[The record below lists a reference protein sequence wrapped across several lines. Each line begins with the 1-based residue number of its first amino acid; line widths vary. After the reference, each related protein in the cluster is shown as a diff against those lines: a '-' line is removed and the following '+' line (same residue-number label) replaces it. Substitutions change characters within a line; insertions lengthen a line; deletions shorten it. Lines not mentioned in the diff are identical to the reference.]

1 MKILPPNQS
10 PEIAPQKAVSKAP
23 QPGAGPSFGQVLNQA
38 VDRQPTSVSQTPMAM
53 QINRPQMVS
62 NSTLTPSQDSA
73 AQVDATL
80 DALEA
85 YRSALADPQTTSLRQ
100 MESLLSSL
108 EAQRQTM
115 ETALS
120 DLPADNPL
128 RQIGAQTSA
137 AIIVEQGRFRSGIYN

>member
-1 MKILPPNQS
+1 
-10 PEIAPQKAVSKAP
+10 
-23 QPGAGPSFGQVLNQA
+23 
-38 VDRQPTSVSQTPMAM
+38 MAM

-62 NSTLTPSQDSA
+62 SSTLATPQASA
-73 AQVDATL
+73 TQIDATL

-85 YRSALADPQTTSLRQ
+85 YRSALADPQTTSLRH

-120 DLPADNPL
+120 NLPTDNPL